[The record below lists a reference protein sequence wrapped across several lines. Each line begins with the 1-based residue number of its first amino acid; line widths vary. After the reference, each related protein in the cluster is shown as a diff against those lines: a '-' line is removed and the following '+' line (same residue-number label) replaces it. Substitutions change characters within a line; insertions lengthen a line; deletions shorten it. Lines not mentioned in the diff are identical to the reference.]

1 MISKTIRKNVK
12 LQHGQ
17 QIGEA
22 SETKRTI
29 NRKAEKVL
37 FWSCFA
43 TLSIAFLAV
52 WLNVFF
58 DVECTSQANGR
69 DGIRRRL
76 L

>member
-1 MISKTIRKNVK
+1 MRE
-12 LQHGQ
+12 LQHEQ

-29 NRKAEKVL
+29 NRKAEESSVL
-37 FWSCFA
+37 ELFCCFEHSFSGG
-43 TLSIAFLAV
+43 LVKRI
-52 WLNVFF
+52 F
-58 DVECTSQANGR
+58 DVEGTSQANGR